1 MTKLEPTVRRLEERL
16 PTFVDLLVD
25 DRLGAYDRAPIL
37 LVPSAD
43 EPVGD
48 RDRGE
53 RIRFGRAQRVG
64 VKLPRA
70 ASFLAK
76 SELFEG
82 RFFVGLIRM
91 LNAFPVRQG
100 RGDISAVREAINR
113 LGQGSA
119 LVLFPEGTRTEDGEL
134 IHLEAGVGLIVRKT
148 TAPVVPCAIEGS
160 YRAWP
165 RRRKMFRASPIRV
178 MFGPP
183 MELAG
188 LKAQQIVDA
197 IDATLRRMIV
207 QLKQEI
213 QAGDA

>member
-1 MTKLEPTVRRLEERL
+1 MNGNPLYATGQAICRLATTL
-16 PTFVDLLVD
+16 LFDLKVQ
-25 DRLGAYDRAPIL
+25 GIEH
-37 LVPSAD
+37 VPRKGGVLIVANHQSYLD
-43 EPVGD
+43 PVL
-48 RDRGE
+48 
-53 RIRFGRAQRVG
+53 VG